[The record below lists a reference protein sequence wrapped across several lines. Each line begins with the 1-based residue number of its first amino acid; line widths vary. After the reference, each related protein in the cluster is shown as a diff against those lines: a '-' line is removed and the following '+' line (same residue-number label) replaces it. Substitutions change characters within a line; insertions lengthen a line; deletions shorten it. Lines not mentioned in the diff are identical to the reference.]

1 MAVACSSTGSAARGG
16 RWRTPRGRPRSLLPG
31 WEREVSLD
39 GLSDVVAGCQAAV
52 LRAGWVSWAGLA
64 GFWCTGWQGRLR
76 AQVPEPAPDPGGGEP
91 SRPCGPL
98 PGPAQIVGEG
108 AGEPELGVAGDDE
121 PGPAVGRL
129 GSAELWCG
137 PAQERARQGPLRQT
151 PGDRRAGLRPSR
163 SSRAPAGSCAAAC
176 APARPSGSCCAAPT
190 TCSSSGGTQ
199 PPRQRP
205 GRPPPE
211 RPPGGITGA
220 AASAVDQPS
229 EPSPE
234 APERSGT
241 ISEMATR
248 PFRNGL
254 ESYNTC
260 RRHSAL
266 GGLPPISHL

>member
-1 MAVACSSTGSAARGG
+1 MFMAVACSSTGSAARGG

-151 PGDRRAGLRPSR
+151 PGDRRAGLRPD
-163 SSRAPAGSCAAAC
+163 
-176 APARPSGSCCAAPT
+176 
-190 TCSSSGGTQ
+190 Q
-199 PPRQRP
+199 
-205 GRPPPE
+205 
-211 RPPGGITGA
+211 GA
-220 AASAVDQPS
+220 AGARRFLRRGLRTCKA
-229 EPSPE
+229 EWKLLC
-234 APERSGT
+234 GT
-241 ISEMATR
+241 HNLLKLWRHTATPPATR
-248 PFRNGL
+248 PA
-254 ESYNTC
+254 T
-260 RRHSAL
+260 A
-266 GGLPPISHL
+266 